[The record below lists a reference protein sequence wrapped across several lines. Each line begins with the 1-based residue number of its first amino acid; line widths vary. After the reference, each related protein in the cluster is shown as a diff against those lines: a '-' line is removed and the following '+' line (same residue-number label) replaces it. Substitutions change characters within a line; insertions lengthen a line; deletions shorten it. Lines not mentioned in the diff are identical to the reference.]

1 LLKLETSPRSHVALF
16 FLNPR
21 LLHPHT
27 LTQLD
32 DFYSRSTNMC
42 IRLIQTYA
50 CIHQKI
56 ICTTPCP
63 HALYTGYQIFEDEN
77 GGISRSDS
85 TVSSIA
91 PSPRRNE
98 APSPHHPPSSTPLRN
113 APSPLL
119 MGSPPSTPY
128 SPAHVSRSTSSGQP
142 SPLSPPPGYPS
153 PSAEPVTIEPNF
165 CAYHFPRHLP
175 QSKQPCI
182 ECYMLPKWEFMAER
196 WMKSYREGHPLD
208 RVENVERDSG
218 VEALRER
225 ERMRK
230 EGLLNV
236 FVHGD
241 EGAGRLV

>member
-1 LLKLETSPRSHVALF
+1 
-16 FLNPR
+16 
-21 LLHPHT
+21 
-27 LTQLD
+27 
-32 DFYSRSTNMC
+32 MC

-63 HALYTGYQIFEDEN
+63 HALDTGYQIFEDEN

-113 APSPLL
+113 AHSPLL
-119 MGSPPSTPY
+119 MGSSPSNP
-128 SPAHVSRSTSSGQP
+128 SSQAHLSRSTSSGQP

-153 PSAEPVTIEPNF
+153 PSADRSRLPSQTKRSNPRLALPHLNTSLPACQSPTLPPSPTAEPVTIEPNF